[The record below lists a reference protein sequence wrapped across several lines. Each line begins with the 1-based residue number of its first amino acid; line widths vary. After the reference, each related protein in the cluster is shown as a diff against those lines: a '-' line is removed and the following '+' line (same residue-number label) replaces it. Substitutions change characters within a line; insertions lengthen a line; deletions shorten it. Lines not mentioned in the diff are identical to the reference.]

1 MAVAK
6 MTMRNRSSPGVK
18 MTRRNGGGAR
28 MMTTQRRAVQV
39 DALFKKKEAAAPAK
53 KGTNF
58 FGTAP
63 KKAAPPKKKAAPA
76 KKKKKAAPESS
87 GGGLLDGVLDIL
99 GTNADTLEG
108 RARSGSNAKGAQRYI
123 GYRGSGQKGSA
134 PDVDAQGNKAKFGG
148 VVYRYGDKYKGNID
162 EFAPI
167 FTPEERSSTGDTY
180 AGGFLGLAIW
190 FVGLSSLLA
199 VGGYSIYATSAL
211 S

>member
-1 MAVAK
+1 MAIMK
-6 MTMRNRSSPGVK
+6 TTGGVK
-18 MTRRNGGGAR
+18 TRRVTGGGRR
-28 MMTTQRRAVQV
+28 MTATTPRRAVQV

-53 KGTNF
+53 KG
-58 FGTAP
+58 
-63 KKAAPPKKKAAPA
+63 KKAPPPKKVSKKPAPA
-76 KKKKKAAPESS
+76 KKGKKAASS
-87 GGGLLDGVLDIL
+87 EKAGPTLLEGVIDMI
-99 GTNADTLEG
+99 GTNADTLEQ
-108 RARSGSNAKGAQRYI
+108 RARKGSYAKGAQKYI

-134 PDVDAQGNKAKFGG
+134 PDVDSQGNKAKFGG
-148 VVYRYGDKYKGNID
+148 VVYRFGDKYNGNID

-167 FTPEERSSTGDTY
+167 FTPDERSSTGDTY